1 MNKNLGPVEHL
12 VVAFE
17 GNKFKGEIIPALRD
31 LLAQGLIRIL
41 DLAIISKDKDGNVLI
56 VEAEELN
63 DEVSQALAKM
73 DCSLMGLLTED
84 DLLDEALELP
94 ANTTAASM
102 LFENVWA
109 RRFAQAIRD
118 ADGYV
123 VINERLSNDVVEEM
137 RDTLI
142 EANKLL

>member
-1 MNKNLGPVEHL
+1 MNKKLGPVEHL

-63 DEVSQALAKM
+63 DEVSQALAKL
-73 DCSLMGLLTED
+73 DCSLMGLLTEE

-94 ANTTAASM
+94 NNTTAASM

-118 ADGYV
+118 AEGYV
-123 VINERLSNDVVEEM
+123 VINERIANDIVEEM

-142 EANKLL
+142 EASNLL